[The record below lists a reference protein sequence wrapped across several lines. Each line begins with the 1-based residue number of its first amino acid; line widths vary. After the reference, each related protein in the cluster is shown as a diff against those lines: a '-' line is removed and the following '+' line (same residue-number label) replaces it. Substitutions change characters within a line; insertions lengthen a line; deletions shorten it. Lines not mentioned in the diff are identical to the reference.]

1 MYTVL
6 LTDDHVLFRE
16 GLRGLIQHW
25 SDFEVVG
32 EASNGQEAIELCQNL
47 QPDLILMDISMPVL
61 NGLEATRQIKEHYP
75 STHIVILTVS
85 EDEGDLFGA
94 IKHGAQ
100 GYVLKNMPARRLHDM
115 LRGVMQGEA
124 PLSGKVATKVLSEF
138 SQNKDGQGKVKL
150 GGLEQLTNREM
161 EVLQLVA
168 EGLSNKEIA
177 EKLYLGEGTVKKYLG
192 NVLDKLHLNNRVQ
205 AAVYATQKGLFEENP
220 EIS

>member
-1 MYTVL
+1 VYTVL

-25 SDFEVVG
+25 DDFEVIG
-32 EASNGQEAIELCQNL
+32 EASNGMEAIELCQKAR
-47 QPDLILMDISMPVL
+47 PDLILMDITMPVL
-61 NGLEATRQIKEHYP
+61 NGLEATHKIKEHCP

-85 EDEGDLFGA
+85 ENEEDLFEA
-94 IKHGAQ
+94 IKSGAQ

-124 PLSGKVATKVLSEF
+124 PLSGTVAAKVLSEF
-138 SQNKDGQGKVKL
+138 SQQRGEEGKDPQDLV
-150 GGLEQLTNREM
+150 EQLTNREM

-205 AAVYATQKGLFEENP
+205 AAVYATQKGLFEEGK
-220 EIS
+220 EIE

>member
-1 MYTVL
+1 
-6 LTDDHVLFRE
+6 VLFRE

-25 SDFEVVG
+25 EDFEVIG
-32 EASNGQEAIELCQNL
+32 ETSNGMEAIELCQKVR
-47 QPDLILMDISMPVL
+47 PDLILMDISMPVL
-61 NGLEATRQIKEHYP
+61 NGLEATRQIKEHCP

-85 EDEGDLFGA
+85 EDEQDLFEA
-94 IKHGAQ
+94 IKNGAQ

-124 PLSGKVATKVLSEF
+124 PLSGTVAAKVLSEF
-138 SQNKDGQGKVKL
+138 SQQKGEEGKDPKDLV
-150 GGLEQLTNREM
+150 EQLTNREM

-205 AAVYATQKGLFEENP
+205 AAVYATQKGLFEEDK
-220 EIS
+220 ETD